1 MRRTVTLLA
10 LCMMV
15 VMACRPQLGPSP
27 TPAPSS
33 IAGSLVPSQAM
44 TVGVH
49 LPGAVGSLAGPMLDI
64 GITGSLAGSNVT
76 VTTEPFAGGE
86 QAFVGAGRT
95 DAVDLFVAGTAAA
108 LAANV
113 AGGDLVLVASLQ
125 RTSSWRL
132 MTLASGGIE
141 SLAQLAEG
149 TIYVDG
155 LHGDEAPL
163 ISAMK
168 SAGVS
173 TDKLSLIFPEDPV
186 VSFDPT
192 QLVDGTV
199 TAALVRSFDG
209 YIRLAQYVDPATG
222 LGVGEAYYRQIEVN
236 LVGAGLGIWASAASI
251 ASDDAK
257 IAVEATL
264 IALTQSFSKCRD
276 DVTACATVVA
286 DSSVSD
292 LSLEALAYGINA
304 LNASIWPNPQGFLDI
319 DRADLEAEIG
329 VAITAGIITSVADP
343 GSLVADEI
351 LGVSSQYWPADVD
364 RNGSSWVPLELVI
377 P

>member
-1 MRRTVTLLA
+1 
-10 LCMMV
+10 
-15 VMACRPQLGPSP
+15 
-27 TPAPSS
+27 
-33 IAGSLVPSQAM
+33 
-44 TVGVH
+44 
-49 LPGAVGSLAGPMLDI
+49 
-64 GITGSLAGSNVT
+64 
-76 VTTEPFAGGE
+76 
-86 QAFVGAGRT
+86 
-95 DAVDLFVAGTAAA
+95 
-108 LAANV
+108 
-113 AGGDLVLVASLQ
+113 
-125 RTSSWRL
+125 
-132 MTLASGGIE
+132 MTLASGEID

-209 YIRLAQYVDPATG
+209 YIRLAQYLDPATG
-222 LGVGEAYYRQIEVN
+222 ASAGEAFYRQIEVN
-236 LVGAGLGIWASAASI
+236 LTGGELGIWVSAASI
-251 ASDDAK
+251 ESDDAK
-257 IAVEATL
+257 IAVAATL
-264 IALTQSFSKCRD
+264 IALSDSFAKCRD

-292 LSLEALAYGINA
+292 LSVEALAYGVNAINA
-304 LNASIWPNPQGFLDI
+304 SLWPNSQGLFEI
-319 DRADLEAEIG
+319 DRAALQAEIDMAFSVG
-329 VAITAGIITSVADP
+329 LVASKGDA
-343 GSLVADEI
+343 GSLIFDEI
-351 LGVSSQYWPADVD
+351 LAMASQSWPAGID
-364 RNGSSWVPLELVI
+364 RNGSAWVPLELVL